1 MLIKDLVTVGVLI
14 AVLVAVFAIVPLLG
28 DQTDASVGYTDG
40 STWNPATNDDIT
52 SGQDIWAT
60 SSGLISLVV
69 VISLLSLVIG
79 TLLVMGRTQ
88 AD

>member
-28 DQTDASVGYTDG
+28 DQIDNSVKYTNG
-40 STWNPATNDDIT
+40 STWDPANNDDIT
-52 SGQDIWAT
+52 SGQEIWAT

-69 VISLLSLVIG
+69 VIGLLSLVIG